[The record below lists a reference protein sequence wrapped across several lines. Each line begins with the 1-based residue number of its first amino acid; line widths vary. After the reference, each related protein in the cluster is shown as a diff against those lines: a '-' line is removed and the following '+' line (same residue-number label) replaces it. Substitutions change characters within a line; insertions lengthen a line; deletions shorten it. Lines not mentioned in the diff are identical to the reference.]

1 MSKKK
6 LDLVHN
12 YLKTHII
19 GQEELIQN
27 LIIALI
33 TGGHI
38 LLEGM
43 PGLAKTRSAEA
54 LANSIKSQF
63 KRIQFTPDLLPS
75 DLVGTDIY
83 IEKTGGFSF
92 SEGPLFANIILA
104 DEVNRSPAKVQ
115 SALLEAMGEKQ
126 ITVGKKTYKLPEVFL
141 VIATQN
147 PVEQEG
153 TYSLPEA
160 QLDRFLLHTKISYP
174 SIQEELEILNLVE
187 NENGKQKKQPLIE
200 IKDIL
205 NIREEFK
212 KIYIDEKLKKYIVTL
227 VNATREAEKYD
238 KTLSEYIKYGASPRA
253 SISLNITAKAIAYL
267 ENAEY
272 VTPDHIQKI
281 AVNILRHR
289 IILNYKAEIDN
300 VTAEDII
307 EKLLKLVA
315 V

>member
-6 LDLVHN
+6 LDLVYT
-12 YLKTHII
+12 YLRQNII

-27 LIIALI
+27 LVIALI

-43 PGLAKTRSAEA
+43 PGLAKTRSAEF
-54 LANSIKSQF
+54 LAKSIKAAF

-92 SEGPLFANIILA
+92 SEGPLFANIVLA
-104 DEVNRSPAKVQ
+104 DEINRSPAKVQ

-153 TYSLPEA
+153 TYTLPEA

-174 SIQEELEILNLVE
+174 NIEEELQILKLVA
-187 NENGKQKKQPLIE
+187 NDDKNIKQPLLELDDI
-200 IKDIL
+200 IK
-205 NIREEFK
+205 IRKEFQN
-212 KIYIDEKLKKYIVTL
+212 IYIDEKLQTYIVTL
-227 VNATREAEKYD
+227 VNATRDIGKYD
-238 KTLSEYIKYGASPRA
+238 KSLVEYIKYGASPRA
-253 SISLNITAKAIAYL
+253 SIALNITAKAIAYL

-272 VTPDHIQKI
+272 VTPHHIQKM

-289 IILNYKAEIDN
+289 ILLSYKAEIDN
-300 VTAEDII
+300 ITTEDII